1 MADGK
6 LLMSGAAPGLLVFTQ
21 LAALA
26 YPSEE
31 GSWGTWRDATA
42 PSHGLGDCALKHR
55 GGLSGIPRPK
65 VWAAGKQAEQLP
77 SLALLL

>member
-6 LLMSGAAPGLLVFTQ
+6 LLMSGTAPGLLVFTQ

-31 GSWGTWRDATA
+31 GFWGTWRDTTA

-55 GGLSGIPRPK
+55 GGALGDPK
-65 VWAAGKQAEQLP
+65 A
-77 SLALLL
+77 